1 MNVEKHRIENKIT
14 EFLKVEA
21 EDREK
26 IAEFLKGRR
35 KGSRKRKFEELM
47 YVATGETESKDN
59 RSRRRGE
66 REEEENGE
74 R

>member
-1 MNVEKHRIENKIT
+1 
-14 EFLKVEA
+14 
-21 EDREK
+21 
-26 IAEFLKGRR
+26 LKGRR

-47 YVATGETESKDN
+47 YAATGERESKHN

>member
-1 MNVEKHRIENKIT
+1 
-14 EFLKVEA
+14 
-21 EDREK
+21 
-26 IAEFLKGRR
+26 LKGRR

-47 YVATGETESKDN
+47 YAATGERERESKHN

-66 REEEENGE
+66 KEDEENGE